1 MSSNDNT
8 NNIPSDEEMHRR
20 ELKQELRHQQQ
31 QVQDFN
37 NRFQKEKQRKPTVEE
52 VSNNFDN
59 LIPLNI
65 IMSVIEDVNI
75 YNHLNINSKESFI
88 NGNSMV

>member
-1 MSSNDNT
+1 
-8 NNIPSDEEMHRR
+8 MHKR
-20 ELKQELRHQQQ
+20 EIKQELRHQQQ

-37 NRFQKEKQRKPTVEE
+37 NRFQKEKQRKPTLEE

-65 IMSVIEDVNI
+65 ILLPVCIFIISSFVTRKSSCISISSIFSMNSGMIEIPALTKV
-75 YNHLNINSKESFI
+75 
-88 NGNSMV
+88 